1 MLGLGV
7 GVDYALLIVTRFR
20 SALTAGRRLEE
31 ALEEAMV
38 TAGRS
43 VTFAGCAVLVC
54 LLGLLA
60 IGGTLGPA
68 LTIACAAGVLG
79 VLLATLTLLPALL
92 ALAGPRIE
100 RLSRRRPGRR
110 ASVERAAWARRWSD
124 VVQRHAWTAFGAGLL
139 VVAVLAIPS
148 LQMRLG
154 VSDAGN
160 LPTSDTTRK
169 AYDAVERGFGP
180 GANGPL
186 VFVARTTSGPAG
198 LLPLQ
203 RAAALIQRLPG
214 VVGVTPPQAV
224 GRVGDRPVVIFTA
237 TPATGP
243 QDQRTGVLLD
253 RARRLLARSRP
264 PVRVTGA
271 TAGGIDYGR
280 VIERVLPAAIAGV
293 LAAAFLLMCLA
304 LRSIVVPLK
313 AVIANLLSIGAAY
326 GVVVAVFQWG
336 WGASLL
342 GVGRPG
348 PIDPWVPVLLFAT
361 AIGLAMDYEVFLV
374 TRIKEEF
381 LRCGDPHAAVGEG
394 LAATTRVITSA
405 AAIMVCVF
413 VAFVFVSERSVRM
426 LGLGLAAA
434 VLIDATV
441 VRLLLVP
448 ATMQILGLR
457 NWWWPAWLGGTKAS
471 RRTSP
476 STVVGASPAESGS
489 VAR

>member
-1 MLGLGV
+1 
-7 GVDYALLIVTRFR
+7 
-20 SALTAGRRLEE
+20 
-31 ALEEAMV
+31 
-38 TAGRS
+38 
-43 VTFAGCAVLVC
+43 
-54 LLGLLA
+54 
-60 IGGTLGPA
+60 
-68 LTIACAAGVLG
+68 
-79 VLLATLTLLPALL
+79 
-92 ALAGPRIE
+92 
-100 RLSRRRPGRR
+100 
-110 ASVERAAWARRWSD
+110 
-124 VVQRHAWTAFGAGLL
+124 
-139 VVAVLAIPS
+139 
-148 LQMRLG
+148 MRLG

-203 RAAALIQRLPG
+203 RAAARIERLPG
-214 VVGVTPPQAV
+214 VVSVSPPRAV
-224 GRVGDRPVVIFTA
+224 GRVADRPVVIFTA

-243 QDQRTGVLLD
+243 QDPRTGVLLD
-253 RARRLLARSRP
+253 RARRLVARSRP
-264 PVRVTGA
+264 AVRVTGA

-280 VIERVLPAAIAGV
+280 VIERVLPQMIAGV
-293 LAAAFLLMCLA
+293 LAGAFLLMCLA

-313 AVIANLLSIGAAY
+313 AVVVNLLSIGAAY

-342 GVGRPG
+342 GLGQPG

-361 AIGLAMDYEVFLV
+361 AIGLATDYEVFLV
-374 TRIKEEF
+374 TRIKEQF
-381 LRCGDPHAAVGEG
+381 LRTGDPHAAVGEG
-394 LAATTRVITSA
+394 LAATARVITSA

-434 VLIDATV
+434 VLVDATV

-448 ATMQILGLR
+448 ATMQILGRR
-457 NWWWPAWLGGTKAS
+457 NWWWPAWLGGTK
-471 RRTSP
+471 TSP
-476 STVVGASPAESGS
+476 RTDALAAAGASPAESGS